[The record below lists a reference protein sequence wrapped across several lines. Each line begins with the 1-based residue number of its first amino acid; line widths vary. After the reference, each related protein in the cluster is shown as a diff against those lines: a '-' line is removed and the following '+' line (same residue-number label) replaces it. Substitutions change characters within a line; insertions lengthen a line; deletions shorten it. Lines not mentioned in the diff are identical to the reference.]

1 MVPLFHVYHAERM
14 FPHQHLGFICI
25 VYFILFKQSSNLL
38 SVFSDGL
45 RSRHLSI
52 WARKLCTDEYTTFS
66 CPKVH
71 VPVAQVILGPCDN
84 LICVHSSMNMFDWSV
99 PYAGSLEI
107 SLGNGL
113 YVVLGV
119 QSKILRLI
127 VSPFSNA

>member
-1 MVPLFHVYHAERM
+1 
-14 FPHQHLGFICI
+14 
-25 VYFILFKQSSNLL
+25 
-38 SVFSDGL
+38 
-45 RSRHLSI
+45 
-52 WARKLCTDEYTTFS
+52 
-66 CPKVH
+66 
-71 VPVAQVILGPCDN
+71 
-84 LICVHSSMNMFDWSV
+84 MNMFDWSV